1 MSWLGR
7 LKNHLRQS
15 ALSKEIAREMRFHLA
30 EREDD
35 LVARGMMPD
44 AARREARRRF
54 GSLAYQGELTRER
67 NLFAWLDSVVTD
79 VRYALR
85 ALGAAPAFTTVAVL
99 SLALGIGANTAIFSV
114 IDALVL
120 KSLPVSHPEELV
132 SVLHDTDN
140 PIFTNPL
147 WEAIR
152 DREDMFSGIF
162 AYGTTSFNLTSGGE
176 AQRVEGNTVSGDYFA
191 TLGVRPV
198 AGRLVDKKDDYRGCP
213 GLVVLSEGFWDTRYS
228 GDPGAIGKTLSL
240 DGHPFQIIGV
250 ADGRFSGLSVGE
262 RPQLFVP
269 ICSEKI
275 IMGAN
280 SQLDERSSWYLQI
293 TGRPRPGLTA
303 TQVNA
308 RLATLAPGIVAATI
322 PPNWPA
328 DALAHYRKTT
338 FTIGDG
344 SKGFSFTRMMYEK
357 ALYILM
363 AIVGL
368 VLLIACANVA
378 NLLLAR
384 AAVRQRE
391 MAVRL
396 ALGAARGRLV
406 RQLITESLLL
416 SSFGAMLG
424 IAFAIWGSRGLVRL
438 LSSGE
443 RSIALDLGIDSRVLV
458 FTIFVATL
466 TGLLFGLVPAWRA
479 GRVDPQSA
487 MKAHGRGV
495 TEGHSRFRMGKALVA
510 IQVAMS
516 LVLIVG
522 AALLIGSWRRLTTE
536 DPGFQ
541 RRGILLVHADFQ
553 NINIP
558 RDQRLIFSEQLLN
571 AVQSLPGVQSASGSQ
586 ITPVGNNTWNDVFRT
601 EAFTAKSEDDATSWV
616 NPVSDGYFRT
626 LGIPVLAGRDFDQ
639 RDSPVAPRVAIVNE
653 AMAKHFFGSPA
664 ALGRHFQR
672 QEGSSWSAPIEVVGI
687 VGTTKYHS
695 MRDSAQPIVYF
706 PRSQLSP
713 EAQQMSIEIR
723 TSGMPTGLVPTVTK
737 AITKVNPRITLDITT
752 LEQQVS
758 ESLALARAIA
768 TLSGFFGALA
778 MVLATIGLY
787 GIMTYTVARRRN
799 EIGVRIALGAEQ
811 ARVVRMVLGEVL
823 AIVIVGV
830 VLGVALS
837 VGTTRLATAFLYGVR
852 PTDPATLTAA
862 VVVLTAVGV
871 AAAAL
876 PAWRASRLDPVAALR
891 EE

>member
-44 AARREARRRF
+44 AAQREARRRF
-54 GSLAYQGELTRER
+54 GSLAYQGERTREP
-67 NLFAWLDSVVTD
+67 NLFVWLDSVLAD

-85 ALGAAPAFTTVAVL
+85 SLGAAPVFAIVAIL
-99 SLALGIGANTAIFSV
+99 SLSLGIGANTAIFSV

-132 SVLHDTDN
+132 SVLHDKDN

-198 AGRLVDKKDDYRGCP
+198 AGRLIDKKDDYRGCP

-228 GDPGAIGKTLSL
+228 GDPGAIGQTLSL

-308 RLATLAPGIVAATI
+308 RFATLAPGIVAATI
-322 PPNWPA
+322 PSNWPA
-328 DALAHYRKTT
+328 DALAHYRKTI
-338 FTIGDG
+338 FSIGDG

-406 RQLITESLLL
+406 RQLVTESLLL
-416 SSFGAMLG
+416 SSLGAVLG
-424 IAFAIWGSRGLVRL
+424 IAFATWGSRGLVRL

-443 RSIALDLGIDSRVLV
+443 RSIALDLGIDSRVLA
-458 FTIFVATL
+458 FTIVVATL

-487 MKAHGRGV
+487 MKAQGRGV

-522 AALLIGSWRRLTTE
+522 AALLIGSWRRLTTQ

-558 RDQRLIFSEQLLN
+558 REQRLVFSEQLLN
-571 AVQSLPGVQSASGSQ
+571 AVRSLPGVQSASGSQ

-601 EAFTAKSEDDATSWV
+601 EGFTAKSEDDATAWV

-626 LGIPVLAGRDFDQ
+626 LGIPVLAGRDFDR
-639 RDSPVAPRVAIVNE
+639 RDSPAAPRVAIVNE

-672 QEGSSWSAPIEVVGI
+672 QEGSNWSAPIEVVGI

-723 TSGMPTGLVPTVTK
+723 ASGMPPGLVPTVTK
-737 AITKVNPRITLDITT
+737 AITKVNARITLDITT

-768 TLSGFFGALA
+768 TLSGFFGVLA
-778 MVLATIGLY
+778 MMLATIGLY
-787 GIMTYTVARRRN
+787 GIMAYTVARRRN
-799 EIGVRIALGAEQ
+799 EIGVRIALGAGQ

-823 AIVIVGV
+823 AIVIVGI

-862 VVVLTAVGV
+862 VLVLAVVGV
-871 AAAAL
+871 AAAVL